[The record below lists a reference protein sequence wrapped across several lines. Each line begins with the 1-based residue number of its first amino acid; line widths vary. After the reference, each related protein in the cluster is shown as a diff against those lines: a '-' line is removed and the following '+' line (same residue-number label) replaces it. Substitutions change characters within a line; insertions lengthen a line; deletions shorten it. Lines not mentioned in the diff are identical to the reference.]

1 MRPAVN
7 YADSVTGWPGDL
19 FRFWWGLLYWNTLKS
34 WFRWRG
40 GQTRC
45 PCQNPSDSGRAMA
58 TACDAAQQWQNPA
71 RFHRVCPLLTRTADG
86 LRCSVDTRN
95 VRPFWARAGACY
107 LAAAA
112 GLCLAGALIL
122 FVVLRLAGY
131 TVSPLAVVWPPR
143 WNELRMARSEF
154 FVSKARRALEAHQV
168 GEAILSLEV
177 AYRDNP
183 GNYDAGFQL
192 AQLTS
197 LGRPEFAD
205 PVFAALMRDFPDRRA
220 ATSEAW
226 FRCLLVHGS
235 FSRLAGLAA
244 SRLVDDASRRP
255 VWLHALF
262 IATRHCGDDRPL
274 KDLVDR
280 QSARLEPIDVALINS
295 ELLIR
300 QGRGLELLPGLNA
313 ELPPSAGAY
322 APFFQVSRLDELG
335 RHAGALSLL
344 NRYVAAGRI
353 AEGDEFQLRLNILSA
368 LGRQDLL
375 RMRLAQAPINAREL
389 ELISIHLVRHP
400 DPVTVAALGECLK
413 RSSLPPGDP
422 AYAGYTAFLFACGV
436 ANDWGHLH
444 AAAGAL
450 MKMAETRPARF
461 DAIEAFFR
469 QRSGA
474 RIEAILPLLPA
485 LSVDL
490 MYALHDR
497 YDERHPAETVPTA
510 PAS

>member
-1 MRPAVN
+1 ME
-7 YADSVTGWPGDL
+7 
-19 FRFWWGLLYWNTLKS
+19 
-34 WFRWRG
+34 
-40 GQTRC
+40 
-45 PCQNPSDSGRAMA
+45 
-58 TACDAAQQWQNPA
+58 TACDAAHEWHNPA
-71 RFHRVCPLLTRTADG
+71 RFHRVCPLLAPTADG
-86 LRCSVDTRN
+86 LRCSVDTRD
-95 VRPFWARAGACY
+95 VRAFWRRAGAWY
-107 LAAAA
+107 LGAAA
-112 GLCLAGALIL
+112 GICVAGALVL
-122 FVVLRLAGY
+122 FAVLRLAGY
-131 TVSPLAVVWPPR
+131 SVSPLAVVWPPR
-143 WNELRMARSEF
+143 WHELRTARSEYF
-154 FVSKARRALEAHQV
+154 FSKARRALEAHQV
-168 GEAILSLEV
+168 SEAVLSLEV

-197 LGRPEFAD
+197 IGRPEFAD
-205 PVFAALMRDFPDRRA
+205 PVFAALMRDFPERRA

-226 FRCLLVHGS
+226 FKCLLVHGS

-244 SRLVDDASRRP
+244 SRLVEDASRRP

-280 QSARLEPIDVALINS
+280 QAARLEPIDVALINS

-335 RHAGALSLL
+335 RHAEALSLL
-344 NRYVAAGRI
+344 DRYVAARRI
-353 AEGDEFQLRLNILSA
+353 AEGDEFQMRLNILAA

-375 RMRLAQAPINAREL
+375 RTRLAQAPVNAREL

-400 DPVTVAALGECLK
+400 DPAAVAALGECLK
-413 RSSLPPGDP
+413 RSNLHPDDS
-422 AYAGYTAFLFACGV
+422 AYAGYTAYLFACGV
-436 ANDWGHLH
+436 SGDWEHMH

-450 MKMAETRPARF
+450 MKMAETQPARF

-474 RIEAILPLLPA
+474 RVEAILPLLPA

-497 YDERHPAETVPTA
+497 YDERHPAETAPTA